1 MNQVSVP
8 LAKVSK
14 LQSKK
19 ISAKLTSPKYPK
31 TTKTNAVHLIPDNK
45 TRINKGFPSN
55 MLALLGQKSS
65 IKLNYVNNVYAK
77 STEFLFVRSQTQVS
91 VEPKL

>member
-45 TRINKGFPSN
+45 TRINKGFPSK
-55 MLALLGQKSS
+55 LGQKSS